1 MGMTRIRLGA
11 FVAGLAAVTL
21 LGACGSG
28 DSTVT
33 SPSSSSA
40 DGTTSVT
47 SSAPAPAPASTSTST
62 STSAQPSADPS
73 AGAGGSSLPATVPGG
88 TSSAPPGF
96 PGGPAAPQGSK
107 GAAFLAE
114 LKRQGVTIPND
125 ADGTIALG
133 AADYVCAEKAR
144 NTPAP
149 QVKTFV
155 TAIVGSGTT
164 DAAAASVTA
173 DKVIAAANAKY
184 CG

>member
-1 MGMTRIRLGA
+1 MGKTRVRLGA
-11 FVAGLAAVTL
+11 AVAGIAAAAL

-28 DSTVT
+28 DSTVSSPASSSQDATTAVT
-33 SPSSSSA
+33 SSVAPSSSVS
-40 DGTTSVT
+40 
-47 SSAPAPAPASTSTST
+47 
-62 STSAQPSADPS
+62 QDPS
-73 AGAGGSSLPATVPGG
+73 TDPSGAVGGSSLPATAPGG

-107 GAAFLAE
+107 GEAFLAE

-125 ADGTIALG
+125 TDGTIALG
-133 AADYVCAEKAR
+133 AADYICAEKAR
-144 NTPAP
+144 NTPAA

-164 DAAAASVTA
+164 DSAAASANA